1 MSDHVLVTGGAGYI
15 GSHVCKAL
23 SEEGF
28 TPVVYDN
35 LSRGHKAAVRWGP
48 LVEGDLLRPEQLEEA
63 IEKYQP
69 VAALHFAAFAY
80 VGESVGAPADY
91 FRNNVVGTL
100 NLMDALR
107 KANTTRMVFSSTCA
121 TYGLPQS
128 ELISESHHQNPIN
141 PYGRSKLIIEQML
154 ADYDHAYDFRF
165 ATLRYFNA
173 AGADPKGE
181 IGEQHEPET
190 HLIPLA
196 LAATSGGPT
205 LKVFGSDYDTAD
217 GTAVRD
223 YIHVS
228 DLASAHVQALNQL
241 LNGGTSFAVNLGTG
255 HGYSVME
262 ILRAIEHVT
271 GKNVDYV
278 IHPRRA
284 GDPPRL
290 IADASKASKLL
301 NWQPSFLGIED
312 IIETA
317 WQWFRTCHAPTLPAN
332 EKD

>member
-23 SEEGF
+23 SQEGF

-48 LVEGDLLRPEQLEEA
+48 LVEGDLLFPKQLEEA

-69 VAALHFAAFAY
+69 AAAMHFAALAY

-91 FRNNVVGTL
+91 FRNNVVGTI

-128 ELISESHHQNPIN
+128 ELISESHPQNPIN

-154 ADYDHAYDFRF
+154 ADYDDAYDFRF
-165 ATLRYFNA
+165 AALRYFNA
-173 AGADPKGE
+173 AGADPSGE

-196 LAATSGGPT
+196 LAATSGRST
-205 LKVFGSDYDTAD
+205 LKVFGSDYDTPD
-217 GTAVRD
+217 RTAVRD
-223 YIHVS
+223 FIHVS
-228 DLASAHVQALNQL
+228 DLASAHVLALNRL
-241 LNGGTSFAVNLGTG
+241 LNGSSSFAVNLGTG
-255 HGYSVME
+255 RGYSVME

-271 GKNVDYV
+271 GKRVNYV
-278 IHPRRA
+278 THPRRA
-284 GDPPRL
+284 GDPPQL
-290 IADASKASKLL
+290 IADASKARELL
-301 NWQPSFLGIED
+301 NWQPKFLNIED

-317 WQWFRTCHAPTLPAN
+317 WQWFLTFQRPALSAN
-332 EKD
+332 KPD